1 MLPSPGEVIY
11 PQTAFV
17 KWQVTRF
24 CEGPRSVMIFAE
36 EVVRIQD
43 ELRAEDFHI
52 LVTHCGHVTT
62 HCGQRPLLVRSGRGG
77 NALPRARTATSRP
90 SRPRRDEATSESMKS
105 RFVAERILSSDKS
118 LGGFRQR
125 RRPRSVGTSL
135 TPTTESLLWT
145 ADDNSTK
152 AVVW

>member
-11 PQTAFV
+11 PRTAFV
-17 KWQVTRF
+17 KRQVTRF
-24 CEGPRSVMIFAE
+24 CEGPRSVIIFAE
-36 EVVRIQD
+36 EVARIQA

-52 LVTHCGHVTT
+52 LVTPGVCVTT
-62 HCGQRPLLVRSGRGG
+62 HCGHLHPLVRSGRGG